1 MSKGPLAGIKV
12 VEMAGIGP
20 APCAGMMLADMG
32 AEVILID
39 RKVANANAANLGT
52 GDDPNQS
59 FFNRGKKS
67 LAVNLKSAEG
77 IEAVLK
83 LIDSADVL
91 LEGFRPG
98 VMERLGLGPEVC
110 HARNPKLVY
119 GRMTGWGQTG
129 PLAHAAGHDP
139 NYIGVSGALYYGG
152 RENHPPTAPL
162 TLVGDLGGGTMV
174 LAWGVICAVLD
185 AQRNGKGQ
193 VVDAAIT
200 DGSAYISSLLMLM
213 RNTGQIRDDKLQTGW
228 ADGAAPWND
237 TYQCAD
243 GNYITVCPLEPGF
256 YKLFLDKLGLADN
269 PAFADQWDA
278 ASWPEGRRILTEL
291 FAGKT
296 REQWCE
302 ELEGTDVCFGPVLS
316 FAEAAEH
323 PHNKARGT
331 FLEINGVPQP
341 APAPKLSGYTPD
353 IKPCPEIGA
362 HSDEV
367 LTGAGMD
374 AAAIAQLKEL
384 GVI

>member
-1 MSKGPLAGIKV
+1 MSTGPLAGIKV
-12 VEMAGIGP
+12 VEMAGLGP

-39 RKVANANAANLGT
+39 RKVANANAADLGT

-67 LAVNLKSAEG
+67 LAVNLKTPEG

-83 LIDSADVL
+83 LIDTADVV

-110 HARNPKLVY
+110 HARNPKLVF

-129 PLAHAAGHDP
+129 PLAHAAGHDT
-139 NYIGVSGALYYGG
+139 NYIGLTGALYYGG
-152 RENHPPTAPL
+152 REDHPPTAPL

-174 LAWGVICAVLD
+174 LAWGVVCAVLE
-185 AQRNGKGQ
+185 AQRSGRGQ

-200 DGSAYISSLLMLM
+200 DGSAYISTLLMLM

-237 TYQCAD
+237 TYKCAD
-243 GNYITVCPLEPGF
+243 GHYVTVCALEPGF
-256 YKLFLDKLGLADN
+256 YKVLLDLLNLSDN
-269 PAFADQWDA
+269 PVFAKQWDTH
-278 ASWPEGRRILTEL
+278 SWPQGKTIFTEL
-291 FAGKT
+291 FATKT
-296 REQWCE
+296 RAQWCDL
-302 ELEGTDVCFGPVLS
+302 LEGTDACFAPVLNFS
-316 FAEAAEH
+316 EAAEH

-331 FLEINGVPQP
+331 FITLNGVVQP
-341 APAPKLSGYTPD
+341 APAPKLSDYTPE
-353 IKPCPEIGA
+353 IRPCPTVGE
-362 HSDEV
+362 HSDDV
-367 LTGAGMD
+367 LANAGLD
-374 AAAIAQLKEL
+374 AAAIAELKAL
-384 GVI
+384 GVV